1 MKNDVLRRIL
11 ESLNEI
17 DWDKYYKV
25 MDEYRKRFEEARE
38 IRRRSADWDFIEKQP
53 EPMKT
58 ALKLLVETGD
68 IKYVAKL
75 SGIGIGQLEHLRFKS
90 KIPHVVV

>member
-1 MKNDVLRRIL
+1 MSI
-11 ESLNEI
+11 E
-17 DWDKYYKV
+17 
-25 MDEYRKRFEEARE
+25 EYRRRFEEARR
-38 IRRRSADWDFIEKQP
+38 IRRESADWKFIEEQP
-53 EPMKT
+53 EPMRT

-75 SGIGIGQLEHLRFKS
+75 SGIGIGRLEHLRFKS

>member
-1 MKNDVLRRIL
+1 MGV
-11 ESLNEI
+11 
-17 DWDKYYKV
+17 
-25 MDEYRKRFEEARE
+25 YRKTTRTYEN
-38 IRRRSADWDFIEKQP
+38 S
-53 EPMKT
+53 T
-58 ALKLLVETGD
+58 KLLVETGD

>member
-1 MKNDVLRRIL
+1 MGTMSIEDYKRRL
-11 ESLNEI
+11 
-17 DWDKYYKV
+17 
-25 MDEYRKRFEEARE
+25 EEARE

-75 SGIGIGQLEHLRFKS
+75 SGIRIGQLEHLRFKS